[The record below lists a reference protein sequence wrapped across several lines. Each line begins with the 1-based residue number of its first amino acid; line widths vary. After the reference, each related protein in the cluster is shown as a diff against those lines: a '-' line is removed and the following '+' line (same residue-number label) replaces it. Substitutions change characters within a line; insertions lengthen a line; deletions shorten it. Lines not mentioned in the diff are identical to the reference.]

1 MPSNLANAPTPPA
14 RSMAL
19 LSSSI
24 DGRYHDRV
32 RCVNT
37 NVFDDAGIKGRMD
50 TLPSRLVTARDLRK
64 LTQTQL
70 AKLAGVSQSTIGNI
84 EAGIRDGG
92 SSLASIA
99 HALRVSYFWLRD
111 GDGAMELPRH
121 QPDAEAVA
129 EAFDAL
135 PVDSEMEL
143 TRRQW
148 LYQSIMAQIAEA
160 QREARANAPALAPG
174 VLPTAAHLRRQ

>member
-1 MPSNLANAPTPPA
+1 MPSSLANAPTPPA

-24 DGRYHDRV
+24 SGRYHDRV
-32 RCVNT
+32 SVVNT
-37 NVFDDAGIKGRMD
+37 NVFPSAGITGRMD
-50 TLPSRLVTARDLRK
+50 TLASRLVTARDLRK

-70 AKLAGVSQSTIGNI
+70 GKLAGVSQSTIGNI

-111 GDGAMELPRH
+111 GEGAMELPKR
-121 QPDAEAVA
+121 QPDAEALA
-129 EAFDAL
+129 DAFDAL
-135 PVDSEMEL
+135 PVDSEMAL

-148 LYQSIMAQIAEA
+148 VYQAVMVQIAEA
-160 QREARANAPALAPG
+160 QREARASAPAPALDVPPIAAPR
-174 VLPTAAHLRRQ
+174 RRQ